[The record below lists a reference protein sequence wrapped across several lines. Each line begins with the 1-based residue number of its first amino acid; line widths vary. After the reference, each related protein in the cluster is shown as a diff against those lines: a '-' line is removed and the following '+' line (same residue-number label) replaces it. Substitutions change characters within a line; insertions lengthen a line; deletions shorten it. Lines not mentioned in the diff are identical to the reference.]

1 MYSLSMLFF
10 FYKQKTAYERRI
22 SDWSSDVCSSDLWW
36 EGLTDDAPPHLTDW
50 EGNPWTPASGRPAAH
65 PNSRFTVAAA
75 QCPQIAADWDAPEG
89 VPLDV
94 ILFGG
99 RRATNVPP
107 VVEATDWTHGVFL
120 GSTISSEKTAAAD
133 GTVGEL
139 RRAPFAM
146 LPFRGHHLARKNVG

>member
-75 QCPQIAADWDAPEG
+75 QCPQIAADWDAPRSEE
-89 VPLDV
+89 
-94 ILFGG
+94 
-99 RRATNVPP
+99 RRVGQECVSPCTSWGLPYHYKQKKNTV
-107 VVEATDWTHGVFL
+107 ATDI
-120 GSTISSEKTAAAD
+120 SIDTIKSKHDS
-133 GTVGEL
+133 
-139 RRAPFAM
+139 
-146 LPFRGHHLARKNVG
+146 